1 MGIRAH
7 PKPRQPYKIKVTS
20 MSDDSELQ
28 RLKRQ
33 RLAEMQKRLNAKQEQ
48 SQTTSGKFD
57 PAKILEKIFVGRAW
71 EVYHATRQQYPTIA
85 DQIFQELAELVR
97 TGRVKGPITGEQLYG
112 LLRQIGLDIRLE
124 TKIQVLDHGELKSIA
139 DKFRGD

>member
-1 MGIRAH
+1 M
-7 PKPRQPYKIKVTS
+7 KVTN
-20 MSDDSELQ
+20 MGDDSELE

-33 RLAEMQKRLNAKQEQ
+33 RLAAMQKRLNAKQEQ
-48 SQTTSGKFD
+48 TTATSGKLD
-57 PAKILEKIFVGRAW
+57 PVRVLEKVFVGRAW

-85 DQIFQELAELVR
+85 DQLFQELAELVR
-97 TGRVKGPITGEQLYG
+97 LGRVKGQITGEQLYG
-112 LLRQIGLDIRLE
+112 LLRQIGLDVRLE

>member
-1 MGIRAH
+1 
-7 PKPRQPYKIKVTS
+7 
-20 MSDDSELQ
+20 MSDDSELE

>member
-1 MGIRAH
+1 M
-7 PKPRQPYKIKVTS
+7 KVTN
-20 MSDDSELQ
+20 MSDDSELE

-33 RLAEMQKRLNAKQEQ
+33 RLAAMQKRLNAKQEE
-48 SQTTSGKFD
+48 TTATSGKLE
-57 PAKILEKIFVGRAW
+57 PARVLEKVFVGRAW

-85 DQIFQELAELVR
+85 DRLFQELAELVR
-97 TGRVKGPITGEQLYG
+97 LGRVKGQITGEQLYG
-112 LLRQIGLDIRLE
+112 LLRQIGLDVRLE